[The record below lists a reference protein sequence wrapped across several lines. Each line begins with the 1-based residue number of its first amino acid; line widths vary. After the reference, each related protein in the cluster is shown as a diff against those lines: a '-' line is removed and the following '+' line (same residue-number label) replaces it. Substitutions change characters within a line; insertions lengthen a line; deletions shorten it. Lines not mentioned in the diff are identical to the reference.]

1 MRRDDGRWGPVN
13 RRYRVRRVLNYLNL
27 ATPLGLLI
35 SVVGG
40 ATRQSG
46 PNGLVLAFG
55 YRYRFPIAGAFTVG
69 NVVLTKHDFLHDR
82 LIRHE
87 GRHATQW
94 AWCVGLPMLP
104 LYLLAMLAS
113 VLVCGHQASY
123 NLFERLAGLDDGGYP
138 HAPLRWRRRAGRDRF
153 E

>member
-1 MRRDDGRWGPVN
+1 MN
-13 RRYRVRRVLNYLNL
+13 RRYRFRRAVNYVNL
-27 ATPLGLLI
+27 STPLGLLI

-46 PNGLVLAFG
+46 PNGLVLAYG

-69 NVVLTKHDFLHDR
+69 NVVLTRRDSLEDQ

-104 LYLLAMLAS
+104 LYLVAMLVS
-113 VLVCGHQASY
+113 VVVCGHQASY
-123 NLFERLAGLDDGGYP
+123 NVFERLAGLDDGGYP
-138 HAPLRWRRRAGRDRF
+138 RAPLWWRRGGGRDRLG
-153 E
+153 

>member
-1 MRRDDGRWGPVN
+1 MN
-13 RRYRVRRVLNYLNL
+13 RRYRFRRAANYVNL
-27 ATPLGLLI
+27 STPLGLLI

-40 ATRQSG
+40 ATRQGG

-69 NVVLTKHDFLHDR
+69 NVVLTRRDSLEDQ

-94 AWCVGLPMLP
+94 AWCAGLPMLP
-104 LYLLAMLAS
+104 LYLVAMLMS
-113 VLVCGHQASY
+113 VVICGHQASY
-123 NLFERLAGLDDGGYP
+123 NVFERLAGLDDGGYP
-138 HAPLRWRRRAGRDRF
+138 RAPLWWRRRAGRDRLG
-153 E
+153 

>member
-1 MRRDDGRWGPVN
+1 MDRRFRF
-13 RRYRVRRVLNYLNL
+13 RRAANYANL

-35 SVVGG
+35 SIIGG
-40 ATRQSG
+40 ATRTPG
-46 PNGLVLAFG
+46 PNGLILAFG

-69 NVVLTKHDFLHDR
+69 NVVMTWWDSLPDR
-82 LIRHE
+82 LILHE

-104 LYLLAMLAS
+104 LYLLSMLMS
-113 VLVCGHQASY
+113 VMVCGNQASY
-123 NLFERLAGLDDGGYP
+123 NFFERLADLEDGGYP
-138 HAPLRWRRRAGRDRF
+138 RAPLWWRRRSGG